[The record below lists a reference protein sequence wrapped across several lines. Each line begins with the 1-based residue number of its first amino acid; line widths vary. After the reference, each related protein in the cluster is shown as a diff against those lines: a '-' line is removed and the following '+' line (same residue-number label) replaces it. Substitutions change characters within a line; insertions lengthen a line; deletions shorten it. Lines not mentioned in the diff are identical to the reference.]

1 MEKNKWILATTIAI
15 TTSCASIALG
25 STTNVQVQNTN
36 TTPVPVYQVTPS
48 YDPYLSANSVVEGYC
63 DTFLLWSLS
72 MSGAYV
78 LRLLVRSL
86 V

>member
-1 MEKNKWILATTIAI
+1 MRSKKWIAAATVAFI
-15 TTSCASIALG
+15 TSCGSLRASTA
-25 STTNVQVQNTN
+25 NVQVTNTN
-36 TTPVPVYQVTPS
+36 TTPVPVYQTVPA

-63 DTFLLWSLS
+63 DTFFLWSLS